1 MLNIESREV
10 QKRSQLSTHNSQFS
24 MNIVIIG
31 KGNVATNLQHAFSKK
46 GLACQMVSSREG
58 LCELPNANVY
68 IYAIRDEALAQVVA
82 QVQGKEKALHLHTSG
97 SMPITVF
104 GEDKP
109 HAGVFYPFQT
119 FSKARVIEDFSTVPV
134 FFEARGIDDI
144 SAVYSLALTIT
155 SHVYE
160 TTQHD
165 RERLHVAGVFAC
177 NFSNLMYTMA
187 SELLRNTHIPFSALL
202 PLIDETASKIHSLPP
217 REAQTGP
224 ARRGDENVMNH
235 HMSLLTD
242 EQCQLYQL
250 LSQAIRKRNS

>member
-1 MLNIESREV
+1 
-10 QKRSQLSTHNSQFS
+10 

-31 KGNVATNLQHAFSKK
+31 KGNVATNLHNAFTKK
-46 GLACQMVSSREG
+46 GVVCQMVSSRCG

-68 IYAIRDEALAQVVA
+68 IYAIRDEALAEVVA
-82 QVQGKEKALHLHTSG
+82 QVKGKERALHLHTSG

-104 GEDKP
+104 GDDKP

-119 FSKARVIEDFSTVPV
+119 FSKARVIEDFSSVPV

-165 RERLHVAGVFAC
+165 RERLHVAGVYAC
-177 NFSNLMYTMA
+177 NFTNLMYTMA
-187 SELLRNTHIPFSALL
+187 AELLRNTHIPFSALL
-202 PLIDETASKIHSLPP
+202 PLIDETAAKIHTLAPQD
-217 REAQTGP
+217 AQTGP
-224 ARRGDENVMNH
+224 ARRGDNNVMNH
-235 HMSLLTD
+235 HIELLN
-242 EQCQLYQL
+242 EQQRMVYQL
-250 LSQAIRKRNS
+250 LSEEIKRRHTAE